1 MKYKGCALMLLRI
14 AVGVVFV
21 YHGWSKFSNMEGTIM
36 FFSGIGLSSF
46 WAYVAT
52 YVELLGGIAILVGFN
67 TRIAAMLG
75 AVIML
80 VAIAKVHWPH
90 GFNGAAGGYEYQ
102 FVLLL
107 NFIALA
113 IMGGGRHSV
122 DAMYGTCMIGN
133 KCDMGDN
140 NCCDKKGK
148 NCECC

>member
-21 YHGWSKFSNMEGTIM
+21 YHGWIKFDNMVGTIG

-46 WAYVAT
+46 WAYAVT
-52 YVELLGGIAILVGFN
+52 CVELLGGIALIVGFN

-75 AVIML
+75 AVIMI
-80 VAIAKVHWPH
+80 VAIAKVHWSN
-90 GFNGAAGGYEYQ
+90 GFSAIGGGYEYQ
-102 FVLLL
+102 FLLL
-107 NFIALA
+107 VNFIVLA
-113 IMGGGRHSV
+113 IMGAGKHSV

-133 KCDMGDN
+133 KCDMGDD
-140 NCCDKKGK
+140 NCCDKKGR